1 MKKYFLTLFAI
12 LCFVLNLNNVSAST
26 NTFERS
32 DSNYRVPSDIKITSE
47 NKYLILKT
55 PSVDENEKVYD
66 FANLLND
73 IEEENLYNNIK
84 TFISD
89 TNYDLVVVTINEN
102 NKGTAEKYADDFF
115 DYNNFGINSSRDG
128 VLILIDMDTRDVYI
142 STSGNAIKT
151 YDDSRI
157 DSIIDAGF
165 NELKETKY
173 YECLKNM
180 IDKLLSYYKNGTPD
194 NNKDTVIKNNGSIG
208 VIRRIPYENIVSISS
223 RLSFIISIFMYFK
236 TLLKVKK
243 QNTVT
248 YLNPNL
254 SDLKRDSKFISTHT
268 SKYVIHDDSSS
279 STSSDSSSHSGGSS
293 FHSSSSGRSHG
304 GGGRH
309 F

>member
-1 MKKYFLTLFAI
+1 MKKCFLSFFTIFLFI
-12 LCFVLNLNNVSAST
+12 INLNNVYAST

-55 PSVDENEKVYD
+55 PSVDETEKVYD
-66 FANLLND
+66 FANLLNET
-73 IEEENLYNNIK
+73 EEENLYNDIK

-89 TNYDLVVVTINEN
+89 TNYDLVVVTVNEN

-128 VLILIDMDTRDVYI
+128 ILLLIDMYTREIYI
-142 STSGNAIKT
+142 STSGNAIKM
-151 YDDSRI
+151 YDNSRI
-157 DSIIDAGF
+157 DSIIDSGF
-165 NELKETKY
+165 YELKESKY
-173 YECLKNM
+173 YECFKNM
-180 IDKLLSYYKNGTPD
+180 IEKSLVYFEKGFPSSNKNMIIND
-194 NNKDTVIKNNGSIG
+194 DGSIT
-208 VIRRIPYENIVSISS
+208 IIKKMPYFFITFVSLI
-223 RLSFIISIFMYFK
+223 LSCIISLVMYFK
-236 TLLKVKK
+236 TLSKIKK

-248 YLNPNL
+248 YLNPEL
-254 SDLKRDSKFISTHT
+254 SDLKRDDRFVTTYT
-268 SKYVIHDDSSS
+268 SKIRRE
-279 STSSDSSSHSGGSS
+279 TSSSSHSGGSS